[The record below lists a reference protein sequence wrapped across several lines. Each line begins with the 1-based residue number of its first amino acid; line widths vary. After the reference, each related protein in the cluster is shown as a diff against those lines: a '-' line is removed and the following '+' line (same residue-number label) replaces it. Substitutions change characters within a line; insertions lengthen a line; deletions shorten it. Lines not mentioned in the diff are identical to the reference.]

1 MVTIRNVLPE
11 TYEYASF
18 FPLIMDQTK
27 RETKPKV
34 TAPFTQNR
42 DISQANRDT
51 TQAKQVAID
60 TR

>member
-51 TQAKQVAID
+51 TQAK
-60 TR
+60 